1 MAESITVARPYTK
14 AAFETALAQGDLGSW
29 SEFLNMAAAVVADPG
44 LAQVLDNPELTAA
57 QKAQLVTDVVN
68 GSRPVSQQAQNF
80 LNLLAENK
88 RLSLLPEVSS
98 LYEALKANQEQSVD
112 VSIVSAFDLG
122 NEQQDKLAQALSAM
136 LSREINITSTT
147 DASLLGGVIVHAG
160 DLVIDGSVKGK
171 LGKLAEAMN
180 A

>member
-29 SEFLNMAAAVVADPG
+29 SEFLNMAAAVVADDS
-44 LAQVLDNPELTAA
+44 LALVLDNPELTAV

-68 GSRPVSQQAQNF
+68 GSHPVSQQAQNF

-88 RLSLLPEVSS
+88 RLSLLTEVSR
-98 LYEALKANQEQSVD
+98 LYETMKANQEKSVD
-112 VSIVSAFDLG
+112 ISIVSAFDLA
-122 NEQQDKLAQALSAM
+122 EQQRDNLARVLSAR
-136 LSREINITSTT
+136 LSRNVNISSTT
-147 DASLLGGVIVHAG
+147 DTSLLGGVIIRSD
-160 DLVIDGSVKGK
+160 DLVIDGSVRGK

>member
-29 SEFLNMAAAVVADPG
+29 SEFLNMAAAVVADSS
-44 LAQVLDNPELTAA
+44 LAQALDNPALTATK
-57 QKAQLVTDVVN
+57 KAQLVIDVVN
-68 GSRPVSQQAQNF
+68 GNHPVPQQAQNF

-88 RLSLLPEVSS
+88 RLSLLPEVSN
-98 LYEALKANQEQSVD
+98 LYETLKSNQEQSVD
-112 VSIVSAFDLG
+112 VSIVSAFDLC
-122 NEQQDKLAQALSAM
+122 NEQQDKLTQALNAM

-147 DASLLGGVIVHAG
+147 DVSLLGGVIVYAG

-171 LGKLAEAMN
+171 LSKLAEAMN

>member
-29 SEFLNMAAAVVADPG
+29 SEFLNLAAAVVADAD
-44 LAQVLDNPELTAA
+44 LATVLDNPELTAE
-57 QKAQLVTDVVN
+57 QKSQLVTDVIS
-68 GSRPVSQQAQNF
+68 GSHPVSQQAQNF

-88 RLSLLPEVSS
+88 RLSLLPEVSN
-98 LYEALKANQEQSVD
+98 LYETLKANQEQSVD

-122 NEQQDKLAQALSAM
+122 SEQQDKLAQALNAM

-147 DASLLGGVIVHAG
+147 DESLLGGVIVHAG

>member
-14 AAFETALAQGDLGSW
+14 AAFETALAQSDLGSW
-29 SEFLNMAAAVVADPG
+29 SEFLNMAATVVSDPG
-44 LAQVLDNPELTAA
+44 LVQVLDNPELTAE
-57 QKAQLVTDVVN
+57 QKAQLVADVVN
-68 GSRPVSQQAQNF
+68 GSHPVSQQAKNF

-88 RLSLLPEVSS
+88 RLSLLPEVSE
-98 LYEALKANQEQSVD
+98 LYEILKANQELSID

-122 NEQQDKLAQALSAM
+122 NEQQDKLALALNAM

-147 DASLLGGVIVHAG
+147 DASLIGGVIVHAG

-171 LGKLAEAMN
+171 LSKLAEAMN
-180 A
+180 V

>member
-29 SEFLNMAAAVVADPG
+29 SEFLNMAAAVVADPS

-57 QKAQLVTDVVN
+57 EKAQLVTDVVN
-68 GSRPVSQQAQNF
+68 GSHPVSQQAQNF

>member
-29 SEFLNMAAAVVADPG
+29 SEFLNMAAIVVADPG
-44 LAQVLDNPELTAA
+44 LVKVLDNPELTAE
-57 QKAQLVTDVVN
+57 QKAQLVADVVN
-68 GSRPVSQQAQNF
+68 DSHPVAQQAKNF

-88 RLSLLPEVSS
+88 RLLLLPEIFE
-98 LYEALKANQEQSVD
+98 LYEILKANQEMSID

-122 NEQQDKLAQALSAM
+122 NEQQDKLAQALNAM

-147 DASLLGGVIVHAG
+147 DVSLIGGVIVHAG

-171 LGKLAEAMN
+171 LSKLAEAMN
-180 A
+180 V

>member
-1 MAESITVARPYTK
+1 MAETITVARPYTK

-29 SEFLNMAAAVVADPG
+29 SEFLNMAAAVVADPS
-44 LAQVLDNPELTAA
+44 LAQVLDNPALTATK
-57 QKAQLVTDVVN
+57 KAQLVTDVVN
-68 GSRPVSQQAQNF
+68 GNHPVSQQAQNF

-88 RLSLLPEVSS
+88 RLSLLPEVSN
-98 LYEALKANQEQSVD
+98 LYETLKANQEQSID

-122 NEQQDKLAQALSAM
+122 NEQQDKLTQALSAM

-147 DASLLGGVIVHAG
+147 DASLLGGVIVSAG

-171 LGKLAEAMN
+171 LSKLAEAMN

>member
-88 RLSLLPEVSS
+88 RLSLLPEVSN
-98 LYEALKANQEQSVD
+98 LYETLKANQEQSVD

-122 NEQQDKLAQALSAM
+122 SEQQDKLAQALSAM

>member
-29 SEFLNMAAAVVADPG
+29 SEFLNMAAAVVADPS

-57 QKAQLVTDVVN
+57 EKAQLVTDVVN
-68 GSRPVSQQAQNF
+68 GSHPVSQQAQNF

-88 RLSLLPEVSS
+88 RLSLLPEVSN
-98 LYEALKANQEQSVD
+98 LYETLKANQEQSID

-122 NEQQDKLAQALSAM
+122 NEQQDKLAQALNAM

-171 LGKLAEAMN
+171 LGKLAEAMS

>member
-14 AAFETALAQGDLGSW
+14 AAFETALAHRDLGSW
-29 SEFLNMAAAVVADPG
+29 SEFLNMAAAVVPDPS
-44 LAQVLDNPELTAA
+44 LAPVLDNPALTATK
-57 QKAQLVTDVVN
+57 KAQLVTDVVN
-68 GSRPVSQQAQNF
+68 GNHPVSQQAQNF

-88 RLSLLPEVSS
+88 RLSLLPEVSN
-98 LYEALKANQEQSVD
+98 LYETLKANQEQSID

-122 NEQQDKLAQALSAM
+122 NEQQDKLTQALNAM

-147 DASLLGGVIVHAG
+147 DASLLGGVIVYAG

-171 LGKLAEAMN
+171 LSKLAEAMN

>member
-29 SEFLNMAAAVVADPG
+29 SEFLNMAAAVVADPS

-57 QKAQLVTDVVN
+57 EKAQLVTDVVN
-68 GSRPVSQQAQNF
+68 GSHPVSQQAQNF

-98 LYEALKANQEQSVD
+98 LNEALKAKPEQSGD
-112 VSIVSAFDLG
+112 VTWPL
-122 NEQQDKLAQALSAM
+122 
-136 LSREINITSTT
+136 
-147 DASLLGGVIVHAG
+147 
-160 DLVIDGSVKGK
+160 
-171 LGKLAEAMN
+171 
-180 A
+180 

>member
-29 SEFLNMAAAVVADPG
+29 SEFLNMAAAVVADAG
-44 LAQVLDNPELTAA
+44 LAQVLDNPELTAE

-68 GSRPVSQQAQNF
+68 ASHPVSQQAQNF
-80 LNLLAENK
+80 LTLLAENK
-88 RLSLLPEVSS
+88 RLSLLPEVSN
-98 LYEALKANQEQSVD
+98 LFETLKANQEQSVD

-122 NEQQDKLAQALSAM
+122 KKQQDKLAQALNAM

-147 DASLLGGVIVHAG
+147 DASLIGGVIVHAG

-171 LGKLAEAMN
+171 LSKLAEAMN

>member
-29 SEFLNMAAAVVADPG
+29 SEFLNMAAAAVADAD
-44 LAQVLDNPELTAA
+44 LAQVLDNPELTAV
-57 QKAQLVTDVVN
+57 QKSQLVTDVVN
-68 GSRPVSQQAQNF
+68 GSHPVSQQAQNF

-88 RLSLLPEVSS
+88 RLSLLPEVSN
-98 LYEALKANQEQSVD
+98 LYEILKANQEQSVD

-122 NEQQDKLAQALSAM
+122 SEQQDKLAQALNAM

-147 DASLLGGVIVHAG
+147 DASLIGGVVVHAG

>member
-29 SEFLNMAAAVVADPG
+29 SEFLNMAAAVVADDS
-44 LAQVLDNPELTAA
+44 LALVLDNPELTAV

-68 GSRPVSQQAQNF
+68 GSHPVSQQAQNF

-88 RLSLLPEVSS
+88 RLSLLPEVSN
-98 LYEALKANQEQSVD
+98 LYETLKANQEQSVD

-122 NEQQDKLAQALSAM
+122 DEQQDKLAQALNAM
-136 LSREINITSTT
+136 LSREINITSST
-147 DASLLGGVIVHAG
+147 DASLIGGVIVHAG
-160 DLVIDGSVKGK
+160 DLVIDGSVRGK

>member
-1 MAESITVARPYTK
+1 M
-14 AAFETALAQGDLGSW
+14 
-29 SEFLNMAAAVVADPG
+29 
-44 LAQVLDNPELTAA
+44 
-57 QKAQLVTDVVN
+57 TDVVN

-88 RLSLLPEVSS
+88 RLSLLPEVSN
-98 LYEALKANQEQSVD
+98 LYETLKANQEQSVD

-122 NEQQDKLAQALSAM
+122 NEQQDKLTLALNAM

-147 DASLLGGVIVHAG
+147 DASLLGGVIVYAG

-171 LGKLAEAMN
+171 LSKLAEAMN
-180 A
+180 V

>member
-98 LYEALKANQEQSVD
+98 LYETLKANQEQSVD

>member
-1 MAESITVARPYTK
+1 MAETITVARPYTK

-29 SEFLNMAAAVVADPG
+29 SDFLSLAAAAVADSD
-44 LAQVLDNPELTAA
+44 LAQVLENPELTAA
-57 QKAQLVTDVVN
+57 EKAQLVTDVVN
-68 GSRPVSQQAQNF
+68 GSHPVSQQAQNF

-88 RLSLLPEVSS
+88 RLSLLPDVSS
-98 LYEALKANQEQSVD
+98 LYETLKANQERSID

-122 NEQQDKLAQALSAM
+122 NEQQDKLTQALSAM
-136 LSREINITSTT
+136 MSREINITSTT
-147 DASLLGGVIVHAG
+147 DESLIGGVVAYAG

-171 LGKLAEAMN
+171 LSKLAEAMN

>member
-68 GSRPVSQQAQNF
+68 GSHPVSQQAQNF

-98 LYEALKANQEQSVD
+98 LYDTLKANQEQSVD

-122 NEQQDKLAQALSAM
+122 YEQQDKLAQALSAM

-147 DASLLGGVIVHAG
+147 DASVLGGVIVHAG

>member
-29 SEFLNMAAAVVADPG
+29 LEFLNMAAAVVADPS

-57 QKAQLVTDVVN
+57 EKAQLVTDVVN
-68 GSRPVSQQAQNF
+68 GSHPVSQQAQNF

-88 RLSLLPEVSS
+88 RLSLLPEVSN
-98 LYEALKANQEQSVD
+98 LYETLKANQEQSID

-122 NEQQDKLAQALSAM
+122 NEQQDKLAQALNAM

>member
-57 QKAQLVTDVVN
+57 EKAQLVTDVVN
-68 GSRPVSQQAQNF
+68 GSHPVSQQAQNF

-98 LYEALKANQEQSVD
+98 LYETLKANQEQSVD

>member
-29 SEFLNMAAAVVADPG
+29 SEFLNMAAIVVADPS
-44 LAQVLDNPELTAA
+44 LVQVLDNPELTATK
-57 QKAQLVTDVVN
+57 KAQLVTDVVN

-88 RLSLLPEVSS
+88 RLSLLPEVSN
-98 LYEALKANQEQSVD
+98 LYETLKANQEQSVD

-122 NEQQDKLAQALSAM
+122 NEQQDKLTLALNAM

-147 DASLLGGVIVHAG
+147 DASLLGGVIVYAG

-171 LGKLAEAMN
+171 LSKLAEAMN
-180 A
+180 V

>member
-98 LYEALKANQEQSVD
+98 LYETLKANQEQSVD

-122 NEQQDKLAQALSAM
+122 SEQQDKLAQALSAM

>member
-1 MAESITVARPYTK
+1 
-14 AAFETALAQGDLGSW
+14 
-29 SEFLNMAAAVVADPG
+29 
-44 LAQVLDNPELTAA
+44 
-57 QKAQLVTDVVN
+57 
-68 GSRPVSQQAQNF
+68 
-80 LNLLAENK
+80 LLAENK
-88 RLSLLPEVSS
+88 RLSLLPEVSN
-98 LYEALKANQEQSVD
+98 LYETLKANQEQSVD

-122 NEQQDKLAQALSAM
+122 SEQQDKLAQALNAM